1 MGATHT
7 GDDNLY
13 YKYTSN
19 GYMLLENGEWDYVT
33 YLPDLR
39 RLDDIAR
46 LTKESDEVKIR
57 TRQYEKDNNLITEAD
72 AFEEGVTLTETDVIL
87 GGTQKVMS
95 IISVTEKLRKAIVDK
110 RETTVDTSIPT
121 EKYEVLYSRYLN
133 MTEKHEVLSLS
144 EKYVVL
150 GIDTHFTYNA
160 ETKEV
165 FCTHG
170 GWGGTLVT
178 HQGGDCEVLLAGGE
192 TIYYHE
198 YKFTQANSY
207 DEALEQGDIS
217 FPPL

>member
-72 AFEEGVTLTETDVIL
+72 AFEEGVTLTET
-87 GGTQKVMS
+87 
-95 IISVTEKLRKAIVDK
+95 EPK
-110 RETTVDTSIPT
+110 R
-121 EKYEVLYSRYLN
+121 
-133 MTEKHEVLSLS
+133 
-144 EKYVVL
+144 
-150 GIDTHFTYNA
+150 
-160 ETKEV
+160 
-165 FCTHG
+165 
-170 GWGGTLVT
+170 
-178 HQGGDCEVLLAGGE
+178 
-192 TIYYHE
+192 
-198 YKFTQANSY
+198 
-207 DEALEQGDIS
+207 
-217 FPPL
+217 